1 MVIPTEKMKKKV
13 SVSWSGGK
21 DSAFALHKIVQEGAL
36 EVRNLHTSFNDQLRR
51 VGMHG
56 TPENLIEL
64 QASAIGLPLHRI
76 YIPAASSNE
85 EYETAMLAFYRQ
97 QKEAGIEAIVFGDI
111 FLEDLKE
118 YRDQLLQKAG
128 LEGIYPL
135 WGQDTQ
141 QLILE
146 FLEEGFKTTIC
157 AADAK
162 YFAREVAGQS
172 IDKSFIQRLPAK
184 VDPCGE
190 KGEFHTF
197 VSEGP
202 IFRKPITFK
211 VGEVVKKSYGHG
223 NNPAYSTDFWF
234 AELSE
239 AETASAY
246 RIGNKFLIFFTA
258 GWS

>member
-1 MVIPTEKMKKKV
+1 MKKKV

-21 DSAFALHKIVQEGAL
+21 DSTFALHKVIQQGEL
-36 EVRNLHTSFNDQLRR
+36 EVLSLHTGFNDQLRR

-56 TPENLIEL
+56 TPEGLIQL
-64 QASAIGLPLHRI
+64 QADNLGLQLHRI

-97 QKEAGIEAIVFGDI
+97 QKEAGVEAIVFGDI
-111 FLEDLKE
+111 FLEDLKA
-118 YRDQLLQKAG
+118 YRNQLLQKAG

-135 WGQDTQ
+135 WQQDTR
-141 QLILE
+141 QLIQD
-146 FLEEGFKTTIC
+146 FLAAGFRTTIC

-162 YFAREVAGQS
+162 YFPAEAAGKM
-172 IDKSFIQRLPAK
+172 IDKEFIRKLPAE

-202 IFRKPITFK
+202 LFKQPVPFK
-211 VGEVVKKSYGHG
+211 VGEVLKKSYGHG
-223 NNPAYSTDFWF
+223 NNPAYNTDFWF
-234 AELSE
+234 ADISNIPE
-239 AETASAY
+239 
-246 RIGNKFLIFFTA
+246 
-258 GWS
+258 